1 MQSRSFAVLAGAAGV
16 LVALVACS
24 DATAPASLAVTQS
37 ANAAKSGTPAPVGT
51 STLLNIAGR
60 WYYRLV
66 GLGDPNPPAFTTLD
80 ITESS
85 TGVLGG
91 TECPFGNVSPTCFTI
106 TGRVTNDTTVEITSI
121 NYKGT
126 PHAMP
131 CVSGTPALGFA
142 DTIQSKEGLAVR
154 MANMCPNGLTQ

>member
-1 MQSRSFAVLAGAAGV
+1 MQSRSLALFAGIVGALLALG
-16 LVALVACS
+16 ACS
-24 DATAPASLAVTQS
+24 DTTAPVSSAV
-37 ANAAKSGTPAPVGT
+37 ANTAKGGTPTAIGT
-51 STLLNIAGR
+51 PTLLNVSGR

-91 TECPFGNVSPTCFTI
+91 TECPFGNVNPTCFSI
-106 TGRVTNDTTVEITSI
+106 TGRITNDTTVEITSI

-126 PHAMP
+126 PRAMP
-131 CVSGTPALGFA
+131 CVDGTAALGFA
-142 DTIQSKEGLAVR
+142 DTVQSKAGLAVR
-154 MANMCPNGLTQ
+154 MANMCQNGLTQ